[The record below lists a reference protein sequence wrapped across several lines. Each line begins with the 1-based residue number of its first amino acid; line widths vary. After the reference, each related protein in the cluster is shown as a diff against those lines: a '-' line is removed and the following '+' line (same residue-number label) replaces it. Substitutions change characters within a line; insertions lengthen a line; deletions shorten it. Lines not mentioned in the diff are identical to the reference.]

1 MAFIRRLS
9 PPNLPVSPPVYS
21 NMWQEQFS
29 NVLRLFFNQLVTFV
43 NAPSPYGS
51 FYDTSTQ
58 TNPVASATNIAK
70 LNTKAEAS
78 RVTVSDGSTAAK
90 IYVAESGVYNIQFS
104 AQIQKGGG
112 PAADVFFWLLVNGTA
127 LADSA
132 GYATLSPNTKS
143 ITAWNY
149 ITSLNGGDYV
159 QLAWASSDTGVTLPT
174 IAAAGSI
181 PASPSLIFTVNWVS
195 SLSI

>member
-90 IYVAESGVYNIQFS
+90 IYVAESGVYNKIGR
-104 AQIQKGGG
+104 AH
-112 PAADVFFWLLVNGTA
+112 V
-127 LADSA
+127 
-132 GYATLSPNTKS
+132 
-143 ITAWNY
+143 
-149 ITSLNGGDYV
+149 
-159 QLAWASSDTGVTLPT
+159 
-174 IAAAGSI
+174 
-181 PASPSLIFTVNWVS
+181 
-195 SLSI
+195 